1 MIKIHTG
8 KKIYLT
14 QHGRGHQG
22 WFFGTVHAEKSLS
35 DNKVKLSHET
45 GRYKLVLRGYLVMV
59 WGEGHSQGYCVAC
72 IQSEDT

>member
-1 MIKIHTG
+1 MIKYTQG
-8 KKIYLT
+8 KNLSNPALERPS
-14 QHGRGHQG
+14 GLD
-22 WFFGTVHAEKSLS
+22 FGTVHAEKSLS